1 MSPSAHRS
9 ADCRSTASHAPAACW
24 DGPFPML
31 RARDVRWAYPHTH
44 GTAPLAPTLGQR
56 LRHHR
61 QVTCRPAAVYR
72 RRRSPRPT
80 EPASACH
87 AAVRRYT
94 AQGIQRRR
102 SPRLVI
108 FSGSELEFVGISAN
122 CWSWFNVSAPPHAS
136 TILPSAM
143 RSSRMPSCSNLA
155 ARRRKEAKRT
165 MPHAQ
170 VGAAQRP

>member
-9 ADCRSTASHAPAACW
+9 ADRRSTASHAPAACW

-87 AAVRRYT
+87 AAAAIHSTRYPT
-94 AQGIQRRR
+94 TSFTPFGN
-102 SPRLVI
+102 
-108 FSGSELEFVGISAN
+108 FSGSDLEFGGEPALTVELVQRIGAAPCVHHFAISDAKQ
-122 CWSWFNVSAPPHAS
+122 
-136 TILPSAM
+136 
-143 RSSRMPSCSNLA
+143 SNALVLELA